1 MTIQF
6 IKWKDWEAIE
16 CTFDNYELIVGVSAG
31 PRILSF
37 GFKGGKNVL
46 YEDHT
51 NFRVGE
57 WRMYG
62 GHRFTIA
69 PENNESYYPDN
80 EPCDVNIT
88 GTSISISQ
96 KQRLNGIRLSI
107 TISMSAKKEGFDIL
121 HTLENDGSANWEGA
135 LWAIT
140 CVPRSAQLFAL
151 CDTSALYFWP
161 GTDTSNWENASEQLT
176 VKPGPF
182 RGKIGW
188 YSKFPEL
195 KAIQQQSVFII
206 TNPDLPNPD
215 LCIDNGSNTEI
226 FVCADYA
233 ELETLSEK
241 LVVAPRES
249 IHHLQYWRLEKTL

>member
-1 MTIQF
+1 MTKRF
-6 IKWKDWEAIE
+6 IKWKDWDAVE
-16 CTFDNYELIVGVSAG
+16 CTLDEYELIVGVSAG

-37 GFKGGKNVL
+37 SYKGAKNVL
-46 YEDHT
+46 YEDYT

-80 EPCDVNIT
+80 GPCDVNIT
-88 GTSISISQ
+88 GTSISIAQ
-96 KQRLNGIRLSI
+96 KQRPNGIRLSI
-107 TISMSAKKEGFDIL
+107 TISISEKKEGFDIL
-121 HTLENDGSANWEGA
+121 HTLENNGSANWVGA

-140 CVPRSAQLFAL
+140 CVPRSAKLLAS
-151 CDTSALYFWP
+151 CDTSALHFWP
-161 GTDTSNWENASEQLT
+161 GTDISNWEHASEQLT
-176 VKPGPF
+176 VKPGSF

-188 YSKFPEL
+188 YYEFPVL
-195 KAIQQQSVFII
+195 KAIQQQDVFII
-206 TNPDLPNPD
+206 TNPDLSNPD

-226 FVCADYA
+226 FVCADFA

-241 LVVAPRES
+241 LVVAPGES
-249 IHHLQYWRLEKTL
+249 ANHLQYWRLEKTF

>member
-1 MTIQF
+1 
-6 IKWKDWEAIE
+6 
-16 CTFDNYELIVGVSAG
+16 
-31 PRILSF
+31 
-37 GFKGGKNVL
+37 
-46 YEDHT
+46 
-51 NFRVGE
+51 
-57 WRMYG
+57 
-62 GHRFTIA
+62 
-69 PENNESYYPDN
+69 
-80 EPCDVNIT
+80 
-88 GTSISISQ
+88 

-206 TNPDLPNPD
+206 TNPDLSNPD